1 MWRRNSPFFCCYDG
15 NVKLYYAFHPI
26 CLTCPVRLCDV
37 INALGHFAVILWIWN
52 SALGSIL
59 HVPDLFIFHFPDK
72 WVCPVLN
79 TIYLWSS
86 CPNDWWLL
94 LQSIDRNA
102 MTGRT
107 LLLIKI
113 KGQFRHLVRSTWSC
127 SVMDLPHCV
136 GRSIQ
141 TDCRTSTKL
150 THTTKSDADVYLAT
164 TSCDS
169 LKVRRA
175 GELIKRLVMQFCNW
189 KRELQK
195 PLIMM
200 VRNHTLS

>member
-127 SVMDLPHCV
+127 SVMDLPPLCWSFYSDRLQNEH
-136 GRSIQ
+136 Q
-141 TDCRTSTKL
+141 TNSND
-150 THTTKSDADVYLAT
+150 
-164 TSCDS
+164 
-169 LKVRRA
+169 KVRCGRL
-175 GELIKRLVMQFCNW
+175 LIHHLLWF
-189 KRELQK
+189 
-195 PLIMM
+195 P
-200 VRNHTLS
+200 